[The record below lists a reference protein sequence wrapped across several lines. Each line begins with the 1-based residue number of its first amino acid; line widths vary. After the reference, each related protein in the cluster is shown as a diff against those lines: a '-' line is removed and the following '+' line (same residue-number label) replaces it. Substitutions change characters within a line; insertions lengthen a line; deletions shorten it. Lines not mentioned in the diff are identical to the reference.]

1 MPADSTVT
9 PGSVAALP
17 PQGPPSMAAP
27 RTRSRRGHGA
37 MLREDIINGASALLA
52 ETGSPVQLSLRAVA
66 KRVGIATTSVYLHFE
81 DIDHLVLAVA
91 DRFFFQLASVQND
104 AETGISDPLE
114 RLLARCRA
122 YCRFALE
129 HPGHYR
135 LMFRAELAPG
145 LALSFSEAPGRSSF
159 ESLVTAVGRCLH
171 VEDGQPRADP
181 RRLATAIWA
190 LEHGLVSLRL
200 SRPRFPWPPIEELV
214 SDSVRRLLRGR

>member
-9 PGSVAALP
+9 PGPVEPLP
-17 PQGPPSMAAP
+17 PHGPPITAAP
-27 RTRSRRGHGA
+27 RARSRRGQGA
-37 MLREDIINGASALLA
+37 TLREDIIEGASALLA
-52 ETGSPVQLSLRAVA
+52 ETGNPTLLSLRAVA
-66 KRVGIATTSVYLHFE
+66 KRVGIATTSVYLHFP

-91 DRFFFQLASVQND
+91 DRFFSQLASAQDD
-104 AETGISDPLE
+104 AEAGISDPLE

-145 LALSFSEAPGRSSF
+145 VALSFSEAPGRSSF
-159 ESLVTAVGRCLH
+159 ESLITAVGRCLE
-171 VEDGQPRADP
+171 VDDGERRGDAM
-181 RRLATAIWA
+181 RLATSIWS
-190 LEHGLVSLRL
+190 LEHGFVSLRL

-214 SDSVRRLLRGR
+214 SDSVRRLVRGG